1 MKKFFLGMMII
12 TGILLFIGVNMQI
25 IFAKDGD
32 SQSVSLKADQVK
44 EAAAPAGQKILV
56 VYFSHS
62 GNTREIAN
70 QIHEKVGGDT
80 FEIKT
85 VKPYSVDHNT
95 VVEQAKQEQQSGYKP
110 ELKEKV
116 SDIDSYNVIFIG
128 YPNWWGTMPMAVFT
142 FLESYNFSGKTIIPF
157 CTHEGSALGRSV
169 DDIIKLCPKSTIL
182 EGLTVRGGDVKKAH
196 NDVAEWLS
204 KIGMI
209 K

>member
-1 MKKFFLGMMII
+1 MKKFFLGIMII
-12 TGILLFIGVNMQI
+12 TGILLFIGGNMQI
-25 IFAKDGD
+25 SFAKDGD

-44 EAAAPAGQKILV
+44 EAAAKAGQKILV

-70 QIHEKVGGDT
+70 QIYEKVGGDT

-85 VKPYSVDHNT
+85 VNSYSSDYDT
-95 VVEQAKQEQQSGYKP
+95 VVAQAKQEQQSGYKP

-116 SDIDSYNVIFIG
+116 SNIDSYNVIFIG

-157 CTHEGSALGRSV
+157 CTHEGSTLGRSV
-169 DDIIKLCPKSTIL
+169 DDITKLCPKATIL
-182 EGLTVRGGDVKKAH
+182 EGLAVRGGDVKKAH